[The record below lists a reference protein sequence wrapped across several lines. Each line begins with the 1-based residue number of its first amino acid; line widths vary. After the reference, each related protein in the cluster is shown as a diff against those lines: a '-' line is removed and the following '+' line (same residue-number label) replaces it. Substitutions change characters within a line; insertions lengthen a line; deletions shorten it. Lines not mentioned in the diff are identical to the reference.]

1 MRSMPADE
9 SLKQDGCYTWNLLSV
24 ALLIVLK
31 HIFFCICKHYWLIK
45 RIGPALSEVFRCH
58 IYALRLLVTFCP
70 VLDFNGNK
78 HRLFQRRSPVKRWIC
93 LDRGV
98 TRLSAVP
105 RIQKS
110 EPKIRFSTR
119 SAVFVRNPLKI
130 SCLNKFYAF
139 LRWRTAIK
147 SFFLRAAEHIG
158 SRLLRFAVQ

>member
-1 MRSMPADE
+1 M
-9 SLKQDGCYTWNLLSV
+9 
-24 ALLIVLK
+24 
-31 HIFFCICKHYWLIK
+31 IK

-78 HRLFQRRSPVKRWIC
+78 SRFFQRRSPVKRWIY

-105 RIQKS
+105 SIQKS
-110 EPKIRFSTR
+110 ESKIRFSTR

-147 SFFLRAAEHIG
+147 SFFARGRAHRQQIATLRRTIIAAVMFCG
-158 SRLLRFAVQ
+158 TNNVSTDYLLY